1 MAGYY
6 RRRPETRASREGA
19 WSILIRFREE
29 TMRVAVPTL
38 LLAALLAAHPAYAQ
52 ELKVASTATVES
64 LITAQK
70 GKRVTVR
77 TRSGQELTGV
87 VREVTPRFVQ
97 LGALSGREFFD
108 AVVSL
113 DAVEA
118 VIVRTKE

>member
-1 MAGYY
+1 
-6 RRRPETRASREGA
+6 
-19 WSILIRFREE
+19 
-29 TMRVAVPTL
+29 
-38 LLAALLAAHPAYAQ
+38 
-52 ELKVASTATVES
+52 
-64 LITAQK
+64 
-70 GKRVTVR
+70 
-77 TRSGQELTGV
+77 V

>member
-1 MAGYY
+1 
-6 RRRPETRASREGA
+6 
-19 WSILIRFREE
+19 
-29 TMRVAVPTL
+29 MRIAIPTL
-38 LLAALLAAHPAYAQ
+38 MLAAFLVAQPAAAQ
-52 ELKVASTATVES
+52 DLKVASTATVES

>member
-1 MAGYY
+1 
-6 RRRPETRASREGA
+6 
-19 WSILIRFREE
+19 
-29 TMRVAVPTL
+29 MRIAVPTL

-52 ELKVASTATVES
+52 ELKVASTVTVES

-108 AVVSL
+108 AVVLL

>member
-1 MAGYY
+1 
-6 RRRPETRASREGA
+6 
-19 WSILIRFREE
+19 
-29 TMRVAVPTL
+29 MRTAIPTL
-38 LLAALLAAHPAYAQ
+38 LLAAVLAIQPALAQ
-52 ELKVASTATVES
+52 ELKLASAATVES

-70 GKRVTVR
+70 GKRITVR

-108 AVVSL
+108 AVVAL
-113 DAVEA
+113 DSVEA

>member
-1 MAGYY
+1 
-6 RRRPETRASREGA
+6 
-19 WSILIRFREE
+19 
-29 TMRVAVPTL
+29 MRIAVSTL

>member
-1 MAGYY
+1 
-6 RRRPETRASREGA
+6 
-19 WSILIRFREE
+19 
-29 TMRVAVPTL
+29 MRIAFSTL
-38 LLAALLAAHPAYAQ
+38 LLAALLAVHPAFAQ

-64 LITAQK
+64 LVTAQK
-70 GKRVTVR
+70 GKRITVR

-87 VREVTPRFVQ
+87 VREVTPRFVHI
-97 LGALSGREFFD
+97 GALAGREFFD

>member
-1 MAGYY
+1 
-6 RRRPETRASREGA
+6 
-19 WSILIRFREE
+19 
-29 TMRVAVPTL
+29 MRVAIPALLSAV
-38 LLAALLAAHPAYAQ
+38 LLAAQPALAQ

-77 TRSGQELTGV
+77 TRSGQELTGL

-113 DAVEA
+113 DAIEA

>member
-1 MAGYY
+1 
-6 RRRPETRASREGA
+6 
-19 WSILIRFREE
+19 
-29 TMRVAVPTL
+29 MRIAVPTL
-38 LLAALLAAHPAYAQ
+38 LLAALLAAHPASYAQ
-52 ELKVASTATVES
+52 ELKVASAATVES

>member
-1 MAGYY
+1 
-6 RRRPETRASREGA
+6 
-19 WSILIRFREE
+19 
-29 TMRVAVPTL
+29 MRITIPTL
-38 LLAALLAAHPAYAQ
+38 LLAALLAVPSAFAQ

-64 LITAQK
+64 LVTAQK

-87 VREVTPRFVQ
+87 VRDVTPRFVHI
-97 LGALSGREFFD
+97 GALAGREFFD

>member
-1 MAGYY
+1 
-6 RRRPETRASREGA
+6 
-19 WSILIRFREE
+19 
-29 TMRVAVPTL
+29 MRIAISTL
-38 LLAALLAAHPAYAQ
+38 LLAALLAVPPAFAQ

-64 LITAQK
+64 LGTAEK

-87 VREVTPRFVQ
+87 VRDVTPRFVHI
-97 LGALSGREFFD
+97 GALAGREFFD

>member
-1 MAGYY
+1 
-6 RRRPETRASREGA
+6 
-19 WSILIRFREE
+19 
-29 TMRVAVPTL
+29 MRIAVPTL

-77 TRSGQELTGV
+77 TRSGQELTEV

-108 AVVSL
+108 AVVLL

>member
-1 MAGYY
+1 
-6 RRRPETRASREGA
+6 
-19 WSILIRFREE
+19 
-29 TMRVAVPTL
+29 MRIAIPTL
-38 LLAALLAAHPAYAQ
+38 LLAVLFAVPPAFAQ

-64 LITAQK
+64 LVTAQK
-70 GKRVTVR
+70 GKRITVR

-87 VREVTPRFVQ
+87 VREVTPRFVH
-97 LGALSGREFFD
+97 LGALATREFFD

>member
-1 MAGYY
+1 
-6 RRRPETRASREGA
+6 
-19 WSILIRFREE
+19 
-29 TMRVAVPTL
+29 MRIAIPTL
-38 LLAALLAAHPAYAQ
+38 LLAALLAVPPAFAQ

-64 LITAQK
+64 LATAQK
-70 GKRVTVR
+70 GKRITVR

-87 VREVTPRFVQ
+87 VREVTPRFVHI
-97 LGALSGREFFD
+97 GALAGREFFD

>member
-1 MAGYY
+1 
-6 RRRPETRASREGA
+6 
-19 WSILIRFREE
+19 
-29 TMRVAVPTL
+29 MRIAM
-38 LLAALLAAHPAYAQ
+38 LLAATLLAVQPAFAQ